1 MSTVT
6 LEKGTFVEIEP
17 EMLKQAEDILSRKG
31 ISYEAIGELRE
42 IHDYIAKKLMNP
54 EAARQ
59 QSDRIMLAI
68 EALGIFPKLYRVRG
82 RDSQKNEIRILL
94 LYSVDDEKQIV
105 NVSRG
110 IYGRKNIHLLFAPEY

>member
-1 MSTVT
+1 MQNFKIVYS
-6 LEKGTFVEIEP
+6 
-17 EMLKQAEDILSRKG
+17 D
-31 ISYEAIGELRE
+31 EAIGELRE
-42 IHDYIAKKLMNP
+42 IHDYIAEKLMNP

-82 RDSQKNEIRILL
+82 RDSQRNEIRILPVDNYL
-94 LYSVDDEKQIV
+94 ILYSVDDEKQIV
-105 NVSRG
+105 NVSRV